1 VEAEV
6 VDLQVDPLMLEV
18 LVVEQVVLDVFKL
31 VFAETHLI
39 H

>member
-31 VFAETHLI
+31 VFVETHLI

>member
-1 VEAEV
+1 VEV

-31 VFAETHLI
+31 VFVETHLI